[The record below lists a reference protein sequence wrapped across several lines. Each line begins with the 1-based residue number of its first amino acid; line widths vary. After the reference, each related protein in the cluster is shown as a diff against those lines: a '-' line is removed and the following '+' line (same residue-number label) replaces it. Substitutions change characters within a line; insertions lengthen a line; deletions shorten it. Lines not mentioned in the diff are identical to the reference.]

1 MYEVL
6 PFPNVKGSSLEEVKI
21 GINDYL
27 IQLTETLEFILGD
40 IGFDNLSQE
49 VKEKIPENQ
58 MSIGTTVIEDEFQQV
73 ASKTLTVSDVINSEL
88 FKKAMTSELKKI
100 KFTINYET
108 GNLEYQIKESGEN
121 VQN

>member
-27 IQLTETLEFILGD
+27 IQLIETLEFILGD

>member
-1 MYEVL
+1 MYELL

-27 IQLTETLEFILGD
+27 IQLIETLEFILGD